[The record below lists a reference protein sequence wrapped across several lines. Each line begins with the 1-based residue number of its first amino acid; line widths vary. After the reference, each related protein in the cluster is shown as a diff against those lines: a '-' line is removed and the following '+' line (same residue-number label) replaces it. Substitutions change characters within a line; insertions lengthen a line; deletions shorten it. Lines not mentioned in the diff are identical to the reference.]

1 MATSFHR
8 TSILMSPSIR
18 IGREHLAGLAF
29 ERGQSECKEEEGRME
44 EKGERKEGEK
54 EGENKVKVKCK

>member
-1 MATSFHR
+1 MAMSFHR
-8 TSILMSPSIR
+8 TSIPMSPSIR

-29 ERGQSECKEEEGRME
+29 ERGQSECKEEGRME
-44 EKGERKEGEK
+44 EKGERKEEEK